1 MTFWDLLAIVW
12 RRWYVTLAGV
22 LITGLALLGLAQAS
36 PVYLSQVTVVLLP
49 PVASGT
55 NGLGT
60 ASGSL
65 IDMAGVVARAMGG
78 GDSQAVSDDVTLAGE
93 GRRDGYLVRQPNDG
107 GQWNYAFSE
116 PQLSVQAVGATPAE
130 AEATMNKALDTI
142 DATLTRLQDAEGV
155 RPANRIRTELVPSTP
170 QLREVGGNSSRALAA
185 TVLAGGLGTL
195 LVLGAL
201 GPTRRRG
208 EQTAAK
214 QTVEDA
220 QHVRL

>member
-1 MTFWDLLAIVW
+1 MTFWDLLAIAW

-22 LITGLALLGLAQAS
+22 LLTGLALLGLAQVS

-49 PVASGT
+49 PVASGG
-55 NGLGT
+55 NGLGE
-60 ASGSL
+60 ASSSL
-65 IDMAGVVARAMGG
+65 INMAGVVARAMGA
-78 GDSQAVSDDVTLAGE
+78 GDSQAVSDSATLAGE
-93 GRRDGYLVRQPNDG
+93 GRQEGYLVKQPNDG
-107 GQWNYAFSE
+107 GQWNYAFNDPE
-116 PQLSVQAVGATPAE
+116 LSVQAVGATPQE
-130 AEATMNKALDTI
+130 AEATMNQALDTI

-170 QLREVGGNSSRALAA
+170 QVREVGGNTVRAFAA
-185 TVLAGGLGTL
+185 TVLTGGLGTL

-208 EQTAAK
+208 EHAAGEPI
-214 QTVEDA
+214 VDDA